1 MPGPLPHY
9 SLKDCHFARSLCCK
23 DRPVASL
30 SDELIFKIQARLPL
44 SILPV
49 SSLTPGCVRG
59 LLVLMSQQGVLE
71 FRPNLVIVF
80 L

>member
-59 LLVLMSQQGVLE
+59 LPAGLLQPLSVPL
-71 FRPNLVIVF
+71 PWH
-80 L
+80 